1 MQTALGWAVTG
12 ADVDGIAALLGHPD
26 AAVRRA
32 SAEALGLYTGPS
44 YTAEAK
50 SAVPAL
56 MQAMKDADPDVR
68 LAAGATLKRIDPEAA
83 ARAGVK

>member
-32 SAEALGLYTGPS
+32 SAEALRRYGFPS
-44 YTAEAK
+44 TDELK

-68 LAAGATLKRIDPEAA
+68 LAAGATLKKIDPEAA
-83 ARAGVK
+83 AKAGVK